1 MEVDHAKEQEHEQKR
16 AKVGGANN
24 GSAEAAQA
32 SSTITGRL
40 AYGRNKTVKG
50 VDHAKVMA
58 TILATSGSSP
68 YMKRLQERSKRTE
81 RSIERMKLSWEA
93 ATTRERRRADALAKE
108 AAEEARAR
116 LSFSRIYVHCDMDA
130 FYASVEERED
140 PSLKGKPMAV
150 GGMKMLTTANYEARK
165 YGVRSAMPGYIGKAL

>member
-1 MEVDHAKEQEHEQKR
+1 
-16 AKVGGANN
+16 
-24 GSAEAAQA
+24 
-32 SSTITGRL
+32 
-40 AYGRNKTVKG
+40 
-50 VDHAKVMA
+50 
-58 TILATSGSSP
+58 
-68 YMKRLQERSKRTE
+68 
-81 RSIERMKLSWEA
+81 MKLAWEA